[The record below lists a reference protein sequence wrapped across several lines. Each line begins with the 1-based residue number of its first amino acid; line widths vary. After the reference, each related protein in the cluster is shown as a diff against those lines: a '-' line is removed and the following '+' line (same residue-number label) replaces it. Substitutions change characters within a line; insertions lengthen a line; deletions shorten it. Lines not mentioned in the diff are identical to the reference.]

1 VSSPPAE
8 QRRHRQREEARRSIL
23 DATESL
29 LVEEGYEKFS
39 MRRLADRCG
48 YTAPT
53 IYHYFGD
60 KPGLIDTLL
69 DERFGRLLV
78 RLRRVPRAPDAAD
91 NLLELA
97 RAFIRFGLRHPTHYR
112 LLTTPRG
119 NGATPPPSAERSRE
133 ILEGPLRELHQQG
146 RLVCADLEA
155 VIQSLWALTHGL
167 ISLRIHRPDYPW
179 AKDLADV
186 GLNTFVRGLLQPE
199 CAPEQIGEKRP

>member
-1 VSSPPAE
+1 VSSPPSE

-29 LVEEGYEKFS
+29 LVEDGYENFS

-60 KPGLIDTLL
+60 KPGLIDALL

-78 RLRRVPRAPDAAD
+78 RLRRVPRATDAAD
-91 NLLELA
+91 KLRELA
-97 RAFIRFGLRHPTHYR
+97 WAFIRFGLRHPTHYR

-119 NGATPPPSAERSRE
+119 NGATPPPTAERARE

-146 RLVCADLEA
+146 RLVGGDFDAA
-155 VIQSLWALTHGL
+155 FQSLWALVHGL

-186 GLNTFVRGLLQPE
+186 GVNTFVRGLLHPE
-199 CAPEQIGEKRP
+199 CAPKQIGETRP